1 MNLLAW
7 VLHQINGK
15 NLNRE
20 EDKMKKLYIVIDTET
35 WSNVA
40 VGFTEKQIMEQT
52 MEQDVYFATDQ
63 DFYENFEDRYLVDTW
78 EVEDEQ

>member
-1 MNLLAW
+1 
-7 VLHQINGK
+7 
-15 NLNRE
+15 
-20 EDKMKKLYIVIDTET
+20 MKKLYIVIDTDT

-63 DFYENFEDRYLVDTW
+63 DFYENFEDRYTVETW
-78 EVEDEQ
+78 EIEEEIK